1 MQERIFVVRELRVW
15 NACFC
20 VKVMRW
26 LDMQVGVSI
35 SGFVENW
42 CIELAIFD
50 VDFDVQEFDWDRRDI
65 VSEFDWRVEVS
76 DKIDEI

>member
-1 MQERIFVVRELRVW
+1 ME
-15 NACFC
+15 
-20 VKVMRW
+20 
-26 LDMQVGVSI
+26 MQVGVSI

-42 CIELAIFD
+42 CVELAIFD
-50 VDFDVQEFDWDRRDI
+50 VALDVQEFDWDRRDI